1 MFKNMYDGVGM
12 SEVLDEDGDDDLQY
26 DEAEI
31 VKHYRE
37 FYFDVHE
44 EFRKFGKLLNFK
56 VHHSHHRILH
66 TTHTHAYPSQCTRAH
81 SHKDILHPT

>member
-12 SEVLDEDGDDDLQY
+12 SEPIDEDGDDDLQY

-31 VKHYRE
+31 VKHFRE

-44 EFRKFGKLLNFK
+44 EFRKFGKVLNFK
-56 VHHSHHRILH
+56 VFFSITLA
-66 TTHTHAYPSQCTRAH
+66 AYQCTH
-81 SHKDILHPT
+81 LF